1 MKGEMDFKIWA
12 QEYEDEAQHI
22 RERIAEL
29 TKNLKSCSKA
39 ERGEIQGRISSLKG
53 ILREARST
61 ADFLRK
67 RR

>member
-12 QEYEDEAQHI
+12 QEYEDEAQNI
-22 RERIAEL
+22 REWIAEL
-29 TKNLKSCSKA
+29 KESLKSCSKA
-39 ERGEIQGRISSLKG
+39 EREGIQGRISSLKG

-67 RR
+67 RG

>member
-12 QEYEDEAQHI
+12 QKYEDEAQNI

-29 TKNLKSCSKA
+29 KESLKNCSKS
-39 ERGEIQGRISSLKG
+39 ERQEIQDRISFWKG
-53 ILREARST
+53 ILRETRST